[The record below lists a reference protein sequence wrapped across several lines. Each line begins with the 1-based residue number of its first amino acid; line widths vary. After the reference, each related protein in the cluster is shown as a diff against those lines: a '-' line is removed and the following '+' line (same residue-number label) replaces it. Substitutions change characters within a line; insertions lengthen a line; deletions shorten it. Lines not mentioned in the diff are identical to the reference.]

1 MTRYRWLLAMCLC
14 LAWVPAVSG
23 ADPVQT
29 IDPPA
34 PAGGE
39 GEEVSVSD
47 TVWATICASGVF
59 ESDDIVLEGTAGQF
73 VAGNPSNVSD
83 LVDLYEGFWVP
94 DDDDSASVIVDAV
107 DPGGG
112 AGTGSATDVANQ
124 TLGPLSSEIR
134 ELSLSPVSP
143 NPSPGEARI
152 AWAVPRE
159 SRLRLTIHDVQGR
172 QVALLANGVYAAGRY
187 SVKWNIRGE
196 RGGTPPGIYFVRLQS
211 SEGVL
216 VRRFVL
222 TRNP

>member
-1 MTRYRWLLAMCLC
+1 MTRYRWLFAICLC
-14 LAWVPAVSG
+14 LAWVPGVSG
-23 ADPVQT
+23 ADPIQT

-34 PAGGE
+34 PGGGD

-47 TVWATICASGVF
+47 TVWATISASGVF
-59 ESDDIVLEGTAGQF
+59 ESDDLLLEGTSGQF
-73 VAGNPSNVSD
+73 AAGDPCTND
-83 LVDLYEGFWVP
+83 LVDAYDGFWVP
-94 DDDDSASVIVDAV
+94 DDDDSASFSVTL
-107 DPGGG
+107 DPSSG
-112 AGTGSATDVANQ
+112 AGTGSATDVAHQ

-172 QVALLANGVYAAGRY
+172 QVAMLANGVYAAGRY

-211 SEGVL
+211 SDGVL

-222 TRNP
+222 TQNP